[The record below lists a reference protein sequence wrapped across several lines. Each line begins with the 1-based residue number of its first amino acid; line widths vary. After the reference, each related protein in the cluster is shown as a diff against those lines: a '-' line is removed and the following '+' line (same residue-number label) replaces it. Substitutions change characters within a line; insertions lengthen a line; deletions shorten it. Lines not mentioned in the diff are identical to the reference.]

1 MKILLFLV
9 LALILIISM
18 TACAPSTSIQVDTPS
33 TTILLSLPGPNPL
46 VNQPDAQGRVAR
58 AVAGLWHGLIV
69 PVTLVLSFFDSNVE
83 IYEVHNA
90 GSEYNFGFFLG
101 EAFMF
106 ALIGLFLRIRRA
118 AYPLKIKAR
127 LKAGRVSPPY
137 KFFNFMTIS

>member
-1 MKILLFLV
+1 MKILLFPV
-9 LALILIISM
+9 LAVILLASM
-18 TACAPSTSIQVDTPS
+18 AASCAPSSSVQIDTPN
-33 TTILLSLPGPNPL
+33 TTIQLSLPGPNPL
-46 VNQPDAQGRVAR
+46 LNQPDGQGRVAR

-118 AYPLKIKAR
+118 A
-127 LKAGRVSPPY
+127 
-137 KFFNFMTIS
+137 

>member
-9 LALILIISM
+9 LAVILLFSL
-18 TACAPSTSIQVDTPS
+18 TACAPNTNIQIESSDSV
-33 TTILLSLPGPNPL
+33 IQLSLPGPNPM
-46 VNQPDAQGRVAR
+46 VNQPDGQGRVAR

-69 PVTLVLSFFDSNVE
+69 PVTLILSFFDSNVE

-106 ALIGLFLRIRRA
+106 AMIGLFLRLRRA
-118 AYPLKIKAR
+118 A
-127 LKAGRVSPPY
+127 
-137 KFFNFMTIS
+137 

>member
-9 LALILIISM
+9 LAVILLFTM
-18 TACAPSTSIQVDTPS
+18 TACTTSTTSVQIDTSS
-33 TTILLSLPGPNPL
+33 TTIQLSLPGPNPL
-46 VNQPDAQGRVAR
+46 VNQPDGEGRIAR

-69 PVTLVLSFFDSNVE
+69 PVTLVISFFNSNVE

-118 AYPLKIKAR
+118 A
-127 LKAGRVSPPY
+127 
-137 KFFNFMTIS
+137 

>member
-9 LALILIISM
+9 LAVILLFSL
-18 TACAPSTSIQVDTPS
+18 TACTTPNTSIQLQASD
-33 TTILLSLPGPNPL
+33 TTIQLSLPGPNPM
-46 VNQPDAQGRVAR
+46 VNQPDGQGRVAR

-69 PVTLVLSFFDSNVE
+69 PVTLILSFFDSNVE

-106 ALIGLFLRIRRA
+106 AVIGLFLRLRRA
-118 AYPLKIKAR
+118 A
-127 LKAGRVSPPY
+127 
-137 KFFNFMTIS
+137 

>member
-9 LALILIISM
+9 LALIISI
-18 TACAPSTSIQVDTPS
+18 TACAPTTSIQVDTPS

-46 VNQPDAQGRVAR
+46 VNQPDAQGRVSR

-106 ALIGLFLRIRRA
+106 ALIGLFLRIRRGA
-118 AYPLKIKAR
+118 
-127 LKAGRVSPPY
+127 
-137 KFFNFMTIS
+137 

>member
-1 MKILLFLV
+1 MKQILFLV
-9 LALILIISM
+9 LAVVLFCSM
-18 TACAPSTSIQVDTPS
+18 TACTSPNTSIQLQSSD
-33 TTILLSLPGPNPL
+33 TTIQLSLPGPNPM
-46 VNQPDAQGRVAR
+46 VNQPDGQGRVAQ

-69 PVTLVLSFFDSNVE
+69 PVTLILSLFDSNVE

-118 AYPLKIKAR
+118 A
-127 LKAGRVSPPY
+127 
-137 KFFNFMTIS
+137 

>member
-9 LALILIISM
+9 LAVTLLVTM
-18 TACAPSTSIQVDTPS
+18 TACTTQSATVQIDTPS
-33 TTILLSLPGPNPL
+33 TTIQLSLPGPNPL
-46 VNQPDAQGRVAR
+46 VDQPDGQGRVAR

-69 PVTLVLSFFDSNVE
+69 PVTLVLSFLDSNVE

-118 AYPLKIKAR
+118 A
-127 LKAGRVSPPY
+127 
-137 KFFNFMTIS
+137 

>member
-1 MKILLFLV
+1 MKILLFPV
-9 LALILIISM
+9 LAVILLFST
-18 TACAPSTSIQVDTPS
+18 TACGSSTNIQIDTPNNSIQ
-33 TTILLSLPGPNPL
+33 LSLPGPNPL
-46 VNQPDAQGRVAR
+46 VNQPDGQGRVAR

-69 PVTLVLSFFDSNVE
+69 PVTLILSFFDSDVE

-118 AYPLKIKAR
+118 A
-127 LKAGRVSPPY
+127 
-137 KFFNFMTIS
+137 

>member
-9 LALILIISM
+9 LAMILLFSM
-18 TACAPSTSIQVDTPS
+18 TACAPSTSIQIES
-33 TTILLSLPGPNPL
+33 SETTIQLSLPGPNPM

-69 PVTLVLSFFDSNVE
+69 PVTLILSFFDSNVT

-106 ALIGLFLRIRRA
+106 AMIGLFLRLRRA
-118 AYPLKIKAR
+118 A
-127 LKAGRVSPPY
+127 
-137 KFFNFMTIS
+137 